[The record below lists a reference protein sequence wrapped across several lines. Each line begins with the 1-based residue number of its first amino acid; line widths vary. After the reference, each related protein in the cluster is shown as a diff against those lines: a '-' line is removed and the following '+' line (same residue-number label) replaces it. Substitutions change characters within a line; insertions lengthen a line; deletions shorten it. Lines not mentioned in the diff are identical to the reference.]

1 MIKITVEDNG
11 KIVET
16 MEGDIFVGTISK
28 RAAENRAETKIMLAG
43 SSSPAD
49 IANIIG
55 IMAGQVIGSISQGN
69 AASTADL
76 YARMDTRALKI
87 LTGRDK
93 EIRVDRVEDKIN
105 NTVREGSIDA
115 IAADIG
121 KDIAEAIREVLTP
134 GGGGSAPGGMK
145 ENKEG
150 E

>member
-76 YARMDTRALKI
+76 YARMDTRAHTPMI
-87 LTGRDK
+87 PRSFSCQSQ
-93 EIRVDRVEDKIN
+93 RVAFDFRLS
-105 NTVREGSIDA
+105 G
-115 IAADIG
+115 
-121 KDIAEAIREVLTP
+121 
-134 GGGGSAPGGMK
+134 
-145 ENKEG
+145 
-150 E
+150 